1 MYVPTTEDATTS
13 IPAPWQDRLGASQP
27 ILMKPAMVRVSPR
40 RREALLR
47 KAGWVRQD
55 VQLLI
60 KDFKA
65 EGLTTGYACFLQF
78 GGPRGESHTARADVQ
93 SGGIA
98 TFPRFAL
105 KPNGTIRLIV
115 VSTSGTKPLLQGTAA
130 VPARLGQYLVFDV
143 VQDHEDVQVR
153 AENQQKLSEQL
164 QTMGNIGIKVLGVE
178 AGGKVTSSAGTERT
192 TTGEVT
198 YRVRIGL
205 PNLTVTLR
213 RRG

>member
-1 MYVPTTEDATTS
+1 
-13 IPAPWQDRLGASQP
+13 
-27 ILMKPAMVRVSPR
+27 MKPAIVKVPPR

-65 EGLTTGYACFLQF
+65 EGLATGYACFMQF
-78 GGPRGESHTARADVQ
+78 GGPRGESQTARADVQ
-93 SGGIA
+93 PGGGA

-115 VSTSGTKPLLQGTAA
+115 VSTSGAKPLLQGTTA
-130 VPARLGQYLVFDV
+130 VPARLGRYLVFDV
-143 VQDHEDVQVR
+143 LQDHEDVQVR
-153 AENQQKLSEQL
+153 AANQQKLSEQL
-164 QTMGNIGIKVLGVE
+164 QAMGNVGIKVLGVE
-178 AGGKVTSSAGTERT
+178 AGGKVTSSTGSEQT
-192 TTGEVT
+192 TIGEIT